1 MGTLSRDEMLSRM
14 SEMPREPIEIAEL
27 GGEVY
32 IRVMM
37 LREVRELNRIIDANP
52 NNNIAVYP
60 KALLYGCC
68 NADGTPMFLPQDVA
82 AFDGAMWPVLDHL
95 VKEIFYLN
103 KMSKRPKEEGAT
115 GENVEEHPKAEM
127 SINGS
132 R

>member
-1 MGTLSRDEMLSRM
+1 MGTLSREDILARM
-14 SEMPREPIEIAEL
+14 AEMPREPLEVPEL

-37 LREVRELNRIIDANP
+37 LREVKELNRIIDASP

-68 NADGTPMFLPQDVA
+68 NADGSPMFLPQDVA
-82 AFDGAMWPVLDHL
+82 AFDNGMWPVLDRI
-95 VKEIFYLN
+95 VKEIFYMN
-103 KMSKRPKEEGAT
+103 KMTKRPKEEGST
-115 GENVEEHPKAEM
+115 GDDAEEAPKVEM